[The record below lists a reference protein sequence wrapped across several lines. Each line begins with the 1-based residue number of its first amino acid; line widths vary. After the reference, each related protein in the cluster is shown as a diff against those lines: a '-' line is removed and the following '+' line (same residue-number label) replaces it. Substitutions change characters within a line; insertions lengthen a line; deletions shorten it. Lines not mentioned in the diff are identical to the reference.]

1 MAHEQVDVFI
11 NGGGIAGATLAF
23 LLGRQGRRVVLVE
36 HAERGRMLSG
46 ADLLKPAGIRVI
58 KSMGLLRE
66 VVGIGGRMRDM
77 LRVFHDREP
86 LCVVDYKANGELGY
100 FILIPCERLRNLV
113 LDQVARQFANV
124 ECLFATRIDSVV
136 RRPDGGVATITLD
149 NGRVIA
155 PTVMVGADGF
165 ASYTRKL
172 LGITTERAVYPSQMF
187 FGTTPLMG
195 SVDEC
200 NRLYVDS
207 QHGLAYFYPISR
219 TEGRVV
225 VSFPKEEMRSLMADT
240 SGAALRARLHGFVGD
255 ASADAIAQVVDTRKF
270 KGIPIGR
277 VNLDTYHAHNVAM
290 LGDAIHNVHP
300 ITGQGMNLAIED
312 AGELAL
318 QLGQALSGAL
328 PLEAALAAYQRQR
341 HGVNEA
347 VVAYGHALVTN
358 FPDKASFA
366 ACFNGALQGSSRSTS
381 HFKAQPAEAL
391 DAQFS

>member
-23 LLGRQGRRVVLVE
+23 LLGRQGRKVMLVE

-46 ADLLKPAGIRVI
+46 ADLLKPAGIRVV
-58 KSMGLLRE
+58 KDMGLLDD
-66 VVGIGGRMRDM
+66 VLHIGGRVRDM

-86 LCVVDYKANGELGY
+86 LCVVDYKANDELAY

-113 LDQVARQFANV
+113 LEKLAQFASV
-124 ECLFATRIDSVV
+124 ECLFSTRIASVAQ
-136 RRPDGGVATITLD
+136 RPDGAVETITLD
-149 NGRVIA
+149 NGRTIA

-172 LGITTERAVYPSQMF
+172 LGITTERTVYPSQMF
-187 FGTTPLMG
+187 FGTTELMS

-207 QHGLAYFYPISR
+207 KHALAYFYPISR

-225 VSFPKEEMRSLMADT
+225 VSFPKEEMRQLMADT
-240 SGAALRARLHGFVGD
+240 SGAALRARLHSFVDD
-255 ASADAIAQVVDTRKF
+255 ASADAIAQCTDTRKF

-277 VNLDTYHAHNVAM
+277 INLDTYHAHNVAM

-318 QLGQALSGAL
+318 QLGRALSGELAL
-328 PLEAALAAYQRQR
+328 GEALAAYQQTR

-347 VVAYGHALVTN
+347 VVAYGHTLVTN
-358 FPDKASFA
+358 FPDKSRFA
-366 ACFNGALQGSSRSTS
+366 ACFNGALQGSSRKSE
-381 HFKAQPAEAL
+381 HLQAAAAL
-391 DAQFS
+391 ENA

>member
-36 HAERGRMLSG
+36 HSDRGRMLSG

-58 KSMGLLRE
+58 KSMGLLGD
-66 VVGIGGRMRDM
+66 VVRIGGRMRDM
-77 LRVFHDREP
+77 LRVFHDREQ

-113 LDQVARQFANV
+113 LEKVEQFPNV
-124 ECLFATRIDSVV
+124 ECLFNTRIDQVAMGS
-136 RRPDGGVATITLD
+136 DGGVDAITLD
-149 NGRVIA
+149 NGRIIA
-155 PTVMVGADGF
+155 PSIMVGADGF

-187 FGTTPLMG
+187 FGTTPLMR

-207 QHGLAYFYPISR
+207 KHGLAYFYPISR

-225 VSFPKEEMRSLMADT
+225 VSFPKEEMRQLMADT
-240 SGAALRARLHGFVGD
+240 SGAELRARLHSFVSD
-255 ASADAIAQVVDTRKF
+255 ASADAIAQCTDTRKF

-277 VNLDTYHAHNVAM
+277 VNLENYYAHNVAM

-312 AGELAL
+312 AGELAV
-318 QLGQALSGAL
+318 QIGSALSGVSAL
-328 PLEAALAAYQRQR
+328 SDALAAYQRQR

-347 VVAYGHALVTN
+347 VVAYGHSLVSN
-358 FPDKASFA
+358 FPDKEKFA
-366 ACFNGALQGSSRSTS
+366 ACFNGALQGSSRTTS
-381 HFKAQPAEAL
+381 HFRPTAPVQPEP
-391 DAQFS
+391 QYT

>member
-1 MAHEQVDVFI
+1 MEQVDVFI

-36 HAERGRMLSG
+36 HAEKGRMLSG

-58 KSMGLLRE
+58 KGMGLLRD
-66 VVGIGGRMRDM
+66 VVRIGGRMRDM

-113 LDQVARQFANV
+113 LDKVAQFGSV
-124 ECLFATRIDSVV
+124 ECLFATRIDSVAM
-136 RRPDGGVATITLD
+136 REGGGVETITLD

-225 VSFPKEEMRSLMADT
+225 VSFPKEEMRRLMADT
-240 SGAALRARLHGFVGD
+240 SGAALRARLHEFVGD
-255 ASADAIAQVVDTRKF
+255 ASADAVAQVTDTRKF

-277 VNLDTYHAHNVAM
+277 VNLDVYHAHNVVM

-318 QLGQALSGAL
+318 QLGLALSGAL
-328 PLEAALAAYQRQR
+328 PLAQALAAYQRQR

-347 VVAYGHALVTN
+347 VVAYGHSLVTN
-358 FPDKASFA
+358 FPDKAKFA
-366 ACFNGALQGSSRSTS
+366 ACFNGALQGSSRSTP
-381 HFKAQPAEAL
+381 HFRPTPAEQAEP
-391 DAQFS
+391 QYS

>member
-23 LLGRQGRRVVLVE
+23 LLGRQGRRVVMVE
-36 HAERGRMLSG
+36 HAERARMLSG
-46 ADLLKPAGIRVI
+46 ADLLKPAGIRII
-58 KSMGLLRE
+58 KSMGLLRD

-77 LRVFHDREP
+77 LRVFHDRDP

-113 LDQVARQFANV
+113 LDKVAQFGNV
-124 ECLFATRIDSVV
+124 ECLFSTRIDSVQM
-136 RRPDGGVATITLD
+136 RAGGGVDTITLD

-187 FGTTPLMG
+187 FGTTPLVG

-207 QHGLAYFYPISR
+207 QHALAYFYPISR
-219 TEGRVV
+219 SEGRVV
-225 VSFPKEEMRSLMADT
+225 VSFPKDEMRQLMADT
-240 SGAALRARLHGFVGD
+240 SGSALRSRLHRFVDD
-255 ASADAIAQVVDTRKF
+255 ASADAIAQVIDTRKF

-318 QLGQALSGAL
+318 QLDLALGGAL
-328 PLEAALAAYQRQR
+328 RLDDALAAYQHKR

-347 VVAYGHALVTN
+347 VVAYGHSLVTN
-358 FPDKASFA
+358 FPDKARFA
-366 ACFNGALQGSSRSTS
+366 ACFNGALQGSSRTTA
-381 HFKAQPAEAL
+381 HFRPAAPE
-391 DAQFS
+391 QVQYG

>member
-1 MAHEQVDVFI
+1 MAHEQVDVLI

-36 HAERGRMLSG
+36 HADRGRLLSG

-58 KSMGLLRE
+58 KGMGLLRD
-66 VVGIGGRMRDM
+66 VVRAGGRMRDM

-86 LCVVDYKANGELGY
+86 LCAVDYRANGELGY

-113 LDQVARQFANV
+113 LEKVAQFGAV
-124 ECLFATRIDSVV
+124 ECLFNTRIDSVAM
-136 RRPDGGVATITLD
+136 RADGGVEAVTLD
-149 NGRVIA
+149 NGRTIV

-172 LGITTERAVYPSQMF
+172 LGIATERAVYSSQMC
-187 FGTTPLMG
+187 FGTTPLVR

-225 VSFPKEEMRSLMADT
+225 VSFPKEEMRVLMADV
-240 SGAALRARLHGFVGD
+240 SGAALRARLHGFVAD
-255 ASADAIAQVVDTRKF
+255 ASADALVQVTDTRKF

-277 VNLDTYHAHNVAM
+277 VNLDIYHRQNVAM

-318 QLGQALSGAL
+318 QLGHALSGTL
-328 PLEAALAAYQRQR
+328 PLADALAAYQRQR

-347 VVAYGHALVTN
+347 VVAYGHSLVTS
-358 FPDKASFA
+358 FADKASFA
-366 ACFNGALQGSSRSTS
+366 ACFNGALQGSSRTTS
-381 HFKAQPAEAL
+381 HFRPAPFEQAEP
-391 DAQFS
+391 QYG